1 MACGGL
7 GGWVGDGDDWTR
19 TRTRTTPSPPPAR
32 AISQTVKARA
42 HDSRHGTMPL
52 QHEIAPAAPS
62 SSSSQQ
68 IERGPVSDRMP
79 SRLFLGARAVA
90 VAHTNTL
97 TCLLEDACP
106 PGYDRSLV
114 NRARGRHT
122 TQLCPDTVVGLCPF
136 GTCMVVSWLCRARHR
151 HWLPS

>member
-7 GGWVGDGDDWTR
+7 GGWGRGRLDEDEDDAV
-19 TRTRTTPSPPPAR
+19 SPAR
-32 AISQTVKARA
+32 ARHQSNCQSARA
-42 HDSRHGTMPL
+42 RQPPRDDAPPTRDRP
-52 QHEIAPAAPS
+52 PAAPS

-97 TCLLEDACP
+97 TCMLEDACP

-122 TQLCPDTVVGLCPF
+122 TQLCPDTVVGLCPLWNLYGSF
-136 GTCMVVSWLCRARHR
+136 MAVSCQSPALAA
-151 HWLPS
+151 